1 MIFPK
6 TRADTDIVGIH
17 AEVIEQV
24 MLSNKN
30 PFASMKRNFKKPKVK
45 LENEYKIKLNNK
57 ILPHIKTKIEK
68 ELDEIYSEYQK
79 ALEDRENKKEG
90 ALIDFLKFKAEE
102 TKLNKFL
109 IKYSYTEEDK
119 LRKKMKNWKIL

>member
-1 MIFPK
+1 
-6 TRADTDIVGIH
+6 
-17 AEVIEQV
+17 
-24 MLSNKN
+24 
-30 PFASMKRNFKKPKVK
+30 MKRNFKNQKVK

-57 ILPHIKTKIEK
+57 ILPDIKTKIEK

-109 IKYSYTEEDK
+109 IKYSYTIAEEDR
-119 LRKKMKNWKIL
+119 LRKKNEKWKIL

>member
-1 MIFPK
+1 MLK
-6 TRADTDIVGIH
+6 QKLTDTDIVGIH

-30 PFASMKRNFKKPKVK
+30 PFASMKRNFKNQKVK

-57 ILPHIKTKIEK
+57 ILPDIKTKIEK

-90 ALIDFLKFKAEE
+90 AVIDFLKFKAEE

-109 IKYSYTEEDK
+109 IKYSYTIAEEDK
-119 LRKKMKNWKIL
+119 LRKK